1 MNFHKFCVSVAYLV
15 IIASLIYIINYCF
28 MHLKN
33 QRLVVEGL
41 KHGRGSD
48 VKKIAETLETLTIQ
62 NSDRLLPGK
71 YKDDYETLLLNLED
85 YISSLIVT
93 KTIDSSKAF
102 SESEKEDKYDA
113 LKDLLDIDQ
122 LIRLKDNLGSTM
134 DWITKQSESNEYA

>member
-102 SESEKEDKYDA
+102 SESEKEDKYDV